1 MQCLQIKLLRHHGN
15 FLKRKHNFFGKGCN
29 QIQFKYITLTMP
41 ITRGKVVLGFGRN
54 LKFHKTNASGI
65 NGPLFVISSI
75 I

>member
-1 MQCLQIKLLRHHGN
+1 
-15 FLKRKHNFFGKGCN
+15 
-29 QIQFKYITLTMP
+29 MP

-65 NGPLFVISSI
+65 NGPLLAISSI